1 MKLNLHLPLAEIYLV
16 LILGLPLASAAP
28 SEAGRPAEI
37 DSAATRVKRTISLLE
52 EQVNLARTMGEFVEE
67 IGLFDNRIY
76 GRVAEKGTLQEAK
89 TNSLNSQ
96 IEAKNSQL
104 EFLQSTAGIERKFQ
118 EDQEGTGETYD
129 LMVRQLEQEIA
140 DLYHE
145 LNQIMPPPLEG
156 GTELLDGSLLLNEV
170 LPPVEM
176 LGEQTALR
184 ALELQRKL
192 LEQLERE
199 QQKLRKK
206 MNTSPDSSGE
216 IRKNN

>member
-16 LILGLPLASAAP
+16 LILGLPVAAAAP

-37 DSAATRVKRTISLLE
+37 ERAKTRVKRTISLLE
-52 EQVNLARTMGEFVEE
+52 EQAALARTMGEFVEE

-89 TNSLNSQ
+89 INSLNSQ

-104 EFLQSTAGIERKFQ
+104 EFLQSTAGIERKFLG
-118 EDQEGTGETYD
+118 DQEGPGETYD
-129 LMVRQLEQEIA
+129 LMIKQLEQEIA
-140 DLYHE
+140 DLCNE
-145 LNQIMPPPLEG
+145 LNQIMLPPLEG

-176 LGEQTALR
+176 LGEHTARR
-184 ALELQRKL
+184 ALELQRKQ

-206 MNTSPDSSGE
+206 MNASPDSSGKKKE
-216 IRKNN
+216 NN